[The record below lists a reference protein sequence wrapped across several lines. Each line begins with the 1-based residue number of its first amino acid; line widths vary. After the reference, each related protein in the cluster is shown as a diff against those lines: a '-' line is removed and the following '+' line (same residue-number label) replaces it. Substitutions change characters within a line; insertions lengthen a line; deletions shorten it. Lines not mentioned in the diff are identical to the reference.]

1 MPIAPGRLVAIVCA
15 AQVFVQL
22 GAGYWPV
29 LLPELMGRWSLNN
42 SEAGWITS
50 AFYAAYMVCVP
61 VLVTLTDRIDAKRVY
76 LFGVGCTTIAHFA
89 FGALADDFWSALAW
103 RALAG
108 VGWAGTYMT
117 GLKLLAD
124 QVDAKM
130 MSRAVTGHAASIGI
144 SGAASYIVGE
154 LLAEAFGWRIAFA
167 SAGLTA
173 AVAWLVVAFA
183 VPSRPP
189 PPAKPGAS
197 AAALFDFRPV
207 LRNRSAFAYSLAY
220 CVHTLEMNA
229 LRGWGVAF
237 LAWVAGATGM
247 ASGLVSPAVIITVL
261 GLLGT
266 AASVLGNEASIRFGR
281 RRLVLAAMGL
291 SIVTGLLVGFLGSTG
306 YWIAA
311 VLIVLYGIIIWLDSS
326 SLTAGAAGSA
336 DPARRGATLAVHS
349 MLGYAGG
356 FVGPLMMGWVLDLSG
371 GMSSL
376 GWGLAFGSVAVT
388 MALALVA
395 FAVLRPA
402 ELAGDKGAAARAAKP

>member
-1 MPIAPGRLVAIVCA
+1 MPTDRRTAARLVAIVCA

-29 LLPELMGRWSLNN
+29 LMPELMGPWSLSN
-42 SEAGWITS
+42 SQAGWITS
-50 AFYAAYMVCVP
+50 AFYAAYMMCVP

-76 LFGVGCTTIAHFA
+76 LFGVACTTVAHFA
-89 FGALADDFWSALAW
+89 FGALADGFWSALAL

-144 SGAASYIVGE
+144 SGAASYVLGE
-154 LLAEAFGWRIAFA
+154 LLAHAFGWRLAFA

-173 AVAWLVVAFA
+173 AIAWLTVALA
-183 VPSRPP
+183 VPGRPRS
-189 PPAKPGAS
+189 AKPAQAGE
-197 AAALFDFRPV
+197 LFDFRPV
-207 LRNRSAFAYSLAY
+207 LRNRSAVAYSLAY

-237 LAWVAGATGM
+237 LTWVAASTGLS
-247 ASGLVSPAVIITVL
+247 AGLLSPAVVITVL

-266 AASVLGNEASIRFGR
+266 VMSVLGNEASIRLGR
-281 RRLVLAAMGL
+281 RRLVVVAMGL
-291 SIVTGLLVGFLGSTG
+291 SIVVGASIGFLGSTG
-306 YWIAA
+306 YWIA
-311 VLIVLYGIIIWLDSS
+311 VGLIVLYGMIIWLDSS

-336 DPARRGATLAVHS
+336 EPSRRGAQLAVHS

-356 FVGPLMMGWVLDLSG
+356 FVGPLAIGWTLDAAG
-371 GMSSL
+371 GMSPIA
-376 GWGLAFGSVAVT
+376 WGLSFGVIAALMVLGLAAFT
-388 MALALVA
+388 L
-395 FAVLRPA
+395 LRPRDL
-402 ELAGDKGAAARAAKP
+402 EGDRLTST

>member
-1 MPIAPGRLVAIVCA
+1 MPTDRRTAARLVAIVCA

-29 LLPELMGRWSLNN
+29 LLPELMGRWSLSN

-89 FGALADDFWSALAW
+89 FGALADGFWSAMVW

-108 VGWAGTYMT
+108 LGWAGTYMT

-124 QVDAKM
+124 QVDSKM

-154 LLAEAFGWRIAFA
+154 LLAEAFGWRLAFA

-173 AVAWLVVAFA
+173 AVAWLTVIFA
-183 VPSRPP
+183 VPARPP
-189 PPAKPGAS
+189 PPRTGT
-197 AAALFDFRPV
+197 AALFDFRPV

-220 CVHTLEMNA
+220 SVHTLEMNA

-237 LAWVAGATGM
+237 LTWVAGATGV

-266 AASVLGNEASIRFGR
+266 LASVLGNEASIRFGR

-291 SIVTGLLVGFLGSTG
+291 SIVSGLLVGFLGSTG

-311 VLIVLYGIIIWLDSS
+311 ALIVLYGIIIWLDSS

-356 FVGPLMMGWVLDLSG
+356 FLGPLMMGWVLDGSG
-371 GMSSL
+371 GMSPL
-376 GWGLAFGSVAVT
+376 AWGLAFGSVALTV
-388 MALALVA
+388 ALALVA
-395 FAVLRPA
+395 FAVLKPA
-402 ELAGDKGAAARAAKP
+402 ELMGDRGAAAAKPAG

>member
-1 MPIAPGRLVAIVCA
+1 MPIDRRSAARLVAIVCT
-15 AQVFVQL
+15 AQVFVQF

-29 LLPELMGRWSLNN
+29 LLPELMSRWSLSN

-50 AFYAAYMVCVP
+50 SFYAAYMVSVP

-76 LFGVGCTTIAHFA
+76 LFGVGCTMVAHLA
-89 FGALADDFWSALAW
+89 FGALADGFWSAFAL

-108 VGWAGTYMT
+108 LGWAGTYMT

-144 SGAASYIVGE
+144 SGAASYVLGE

-173 AVAWLVVAFA
+173 AIAWLTVALA
-183 VPSRPP
+183 VPGRP
-189 PPAKPGAS
+189 PPAKPAQPGK
-197 AAALFDFRPV
+197 LFDFRPV

-237 LAWVAGATGM
+237 LTWVAASSGL
-247 ASGLVSPAVIITVL
+247 ASGLLSPAVVITVL

-266 AASVLGNEASIRFGR
+266 LASVAGNEASIRFGR
-281 RRLVLAAMGL
+281 RRLVQTAMGL
-291 SIVTGLLVGFLGSTG
+291 SIVVGGLIGFVGASS
-306 YWIAA
+306 YWIA
-311 VLIVLYGIIIWLDSS
+311 VGLIVLYGIIIWLDSS

-356 FVGPLMMGWVLDLSG
+356 FVGPLAIGWTLDLSG
-371 GMSSL
+371 GMSPL
-376 GWGLAFGSVAVT
+376 GWGLSFAVIAAL

-395 FAVLRPA
+395 FSLLRPR
-402 ELAGDKGAAARAAKP
+402 ELEGDRAPPR

>member
-1 MPIAPGRLVAIVCA
+1 M
-15 AQVFVQL
+15 QL

-29 LLPELMGRWSLNN
+29 LLPELMGRWSLSN

-76 LFGVGCTTIAHFA
+76 LFGVGCTTLAHFA

-144 SGAASYIVGE
+144 SGAASYIAGE
-154 LLAEAFGWRIAFA
+154 LLAEAFGWRLAFA

-173 AVAWLVVAFA
+173 AVAWLTVALA
-183 VPSRPP
+183 VPGRPP
-189 PPAKPGAS
+189 PARTGTS
-197 AAALFDFRPV
+197 ATALFDFRPV

-237 LAWVAGATGM
+237 LAWVAGSTGV
-247 ASGLVSPAVIITVL
+247 ASGLVSPAVVITVL

-266 AASVLGNEASIRFGR
+266 LASVLGNEASIRFGR
-281 RRLVLAAMGL
+281 RRLVLAAMVL
-291 SIVTGLLVGFLGSTG
+291 SIASGLLVGFVGSTG

-311 VLIVLYGIIIWLDSS
+311 ALIVLYGIVIWLDSS

-371 GMSSL
+371 GMSPL
-376 GWGLAFGSVAVT
+376 AWGLAFGSVAAT

-402 ELAGDKGAAARAAKP
+402 GLTGDRGAIAAKPAR